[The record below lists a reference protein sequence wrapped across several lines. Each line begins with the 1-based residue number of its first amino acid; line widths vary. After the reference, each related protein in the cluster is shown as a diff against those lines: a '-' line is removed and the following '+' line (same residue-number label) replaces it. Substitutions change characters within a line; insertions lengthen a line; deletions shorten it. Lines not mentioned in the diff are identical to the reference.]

1 MRRSWTETRGLLA
14 LVAAVAAYGLVT
26 PGTALAQQETA
37 PEATVL
43 VDEPSGGRWLR
54 PFPDPGPIADPHFYF
69 GVEYLL
75 WWTSGMNAPPI
86 LTTGPTDVLGPSG
99 RPGVVGAPGTQVL
112 AGNAI
117 DFSPGSGARLTV
129 GGWLSDDK
137 TLGAE
142 VTYLFIGQHSS
153 TRTASQ
159 DGSAGSAPVSI
170 PYQNAL
176 LGGVADSTSV
186 ALPGSFSGTGTLS
199 TTQDLQNFEA
209 NLPMRL
215 IENGR
220 WRLDGLTG
228 FRWLILN
235 EVTTLST
242 YSRDN
247 GSPVY
252 LQTTDRFNAQNNFY
266 GGQLGLRATGVFD
279 RWTVQGYGKV
289 ALGSTASDVKI
300 SGSGLSNQF
309 TSAPGI
315 SNGYPGGYLAQPTNE
330 GHYRDANF
338 AVIPE
343 VGFNVGY
350 EVCAHT
356 RLFMGYS
363 ALYLSQAARPGEQ
376 ISPLI
381 NPSQSPAYTNVNSTQ
396 LVGPAAPLPTNTIG
410 DFWAHGLNFGAEW
423 RW

>member
-1 MRRSWTETRGLLA
+1 M
-14 LVAAVAAYGLVT
+14 
-26 PGTALAQQETA
+26 
-37 PEATVL
+37 
-43 VDEPSGGRWLR
+43 
-54 PFPDPGPIADPHFYF
+54 
-69 GVEYLL
+69 
-75 WWTSGMNAPPI
+75 
-86 LTTGPTDVLGPSG
+86 
-99 RPGVVGAPGTQVL
+99 
-112 AGNAI
+112 
-117 DFSPGSGARLTV
+117 
-129 GGWLSDDK
+129 
-137 TLGAE
+137 
-142 VTYLFIGQHSS
+142 
-153 TRTASQ
+153 
-159 DGSAGSAPVSI
+159 
-170 PYQNAL
+170 
-176 LGGVADSTSV
+176 
-186 ALPGSFSGTGTLS
+186 
-199 TTQDLQNFEA
+199 
-209 NLPMRL
+209 
-215 IENGR
+215 
-220 WRLDGLTG
+220 
-228 FRWLILN
+228 
-235 EVTTLST
+235 
-242 YSRDN
+242 
-247 GSPVY
+247 
-252 LQTTDRFNAQNNFY
+252 
-266 GGQLGLRATGVFD
+266 
-279 RWTVQGYGKV
+279 QGYGKV